1 MWWLFPFLL
10 QTSEPHFQL
19 IGTHPNRSIKVK
31 DSRTWK
37 RSIAHFYRDC
47 EVWPRLDH
55 SMILAPSTRPIQAST
70 TRSPTMLAKNKIK
83 LMATLHR
90 ATWIA
95 GQRCYVKVCMING
108 SKKRIRGLTLTLV
121 RTTTTFRPRRLPAAG
136 GKGPLIA
143 GMDIDNEGGGD
154 GERDSFRVR
163 SQITKEVAESV
174 LGMGQNGSKGHA
186 SAKGWWTGVAPGQE
200 LELSHFILIPVSLAL
215 FFSSLPLSH
224 CLLYIYNENP
234 CLSYSRIPCAIIA
247 LVTSTTR

>member
-1 MWWLFPFLL
+1 
-10 QTSEPHFQL
+10 
-19 IGTHPNRSIKVK
+19 
-31 DSRTWK
+31 
-37 RSIAHFYRDC
+37 
-47 EVWPRLDH
+47 
-55 SMILAPSTRPIQAST
+55 
-70 TRSPTMLAKNKIK
+70 MLAKNKIK

-215 FFSSLPLSH
+215 FFFVSPVIPLPPI
-224 CLLYIYNENP
+224 YIYIMKTLAYP
-234 CLSYSRIPCAIIA
+234 TLVFPALLSRW
-247 LVTSTTR
+247 